1 MLEQRAQEPG
11 DARQAATTRA
21 FRAISIA
28 AEAETSAAAPGI
40 PAARGRPESPLD
52 TGAEVAK
59 LLSGKVE
66 AMPFVALD
74 STTRDLQLLEE
85 EFVRCIRRR
94 DPERLVETFYA
105 PDAELQVP
113 GHPVV
118 NGREAILAW
127 LRREFENGLIELKR
141 EANHFEAEHSLACA
155 SGRYSLTRETQPGI
169 LCTKE
174 GCFTSVFRRQPD
186 GHWRVIIDCLTLVR

>member
-1 MLEQRAQEPG
+1 
-11 DARQAATTRA
+11 
-21 FRAISIA
+21 
-28 AEAETSAAAPGI
+28 
-40 PAARGRPESPLD
+40 
-52 TGAEVAK
+52 
-59 LLSGKVE
+59 
-66 AMPFVALD
+66 MPFLALD

-105 PDAELQVP
+105 PDAELQAP

-127 LRREFENGLIELKR
+127 LRREFENGLIELRR

-155 SGRYSLTRETQPGI
+155 SGRFTLTRETQPGI

-186 GHWRVIIDCLTLVR
+186 GHWRVVIDCLTLVR